1 MARSNF
7 QLIRKREWQ
16 VLRCL
21 QRIFVICALLWL
33 VLSLWLSPVV
43 SRGKLNTQEL
53 RGVWMTNLGAALMY
67 YTTRMDEA
75 VARIAEHRLNTIY
88 PAVWNRGYTLH
99 PSEIAL
105 QAGGRMRDPLTSLPL
120 LPFQDSLSGLVRQ
133 AHRQH
138 LRLIPWFEYGLMLP
152 AKSPIARKHPDWLTT
167 TQTGSKGSGW
177 LNPFH
182 PQVQQLLVH
191 LIVEV
196 VQRYPVDGIQLDDHF
211 GLPIEFGYDSYTI
224 KLYQHD
230 HNGAVPPSDPADP
243 EWMAWRAER
252 LTQLMMKIT
261 NAVKA
266 ARQEAIVSLSPHP
279 PSFAYQK
286 YLQDWTRWVELG
298 LVDEVIVQIY
308 RQDLTALNAE
318 LSNSKVRSLLR
329 QTVPISVGL
338 YTGSFLSAKQI
349 QNLSH
354 EVEAVRAAG
363 YKGVSFFCWETTFW
377 LFKGSPEK
385 QVRQTFLKLFPA
397 ASESLRSP
405 ISFKNRAVQRTS
417 FEGSSNV

>member
-1 MARSNF
+1 MTRLNF
-7 QLIRKREWQ
+7 QLSRKRRRQIPQCWQ
-16 VLRCL
+16 RM
-21 QRIFVICALLWL
+21 FVICILLWL

-43 SRGKLNTQEL
+43 SPGKLSTQEL

-75 VARIAEHRLNTIY
+75 VAHIAEHRLNTIY

-99 PSEIAL
+99 PSTIAL
-105 QAGGRMRDPLTSLPL
+105 QAGGRKRDPLTSLPL
-120 LPFQDSLSGLVRQ
+120 LPVQDSLAGLVYQ
-133 AHRQH
+133 ARRQH

-152 AKSPIARKHPDWLTT
+152 AKSPIAQKHPDWLTT
-167 TQTGSKGSGW
+167 TRSGSKGSGW

-182 PQVQQLLVH
+182 PQVQQLLVD

-211 GLPIEFGYDSYTI
+211 GLPIEFGYDSYTT
-224 KLYQHD
+224 KLYQSD
-230 HNGAVPPSDPADP
+230 HNGAIPPSNPAEP
-243 EWMAWRAER
+243 EWIAWRAER

-266 ARQEAIVSLSPHP
+266 ARPEAIVSLSPHP

-298 LVDEVIVQIY
+298 LVDEVIVQVY
-308 RQDLTALNAE
+308 RQDLAALKAE
-318 LSNSKVRSLLR
+318 LSNNKIRSLLY
-329 QTVPISVGL
+329 QSVPISVGL
-338 YTGSFLSAKQI
+338 YTGPVLAAKQI
-349 QNLSH
+349 QNLAH

-377 LFKGSPEK
+377 FFKGSPEK

-397 ASESLRSP
+397 ASEA
-405 ISFKNRAVQRTS
+405 SFRRKQPDKIVS
-417 FEGSSNV
+417 